1 MGSVE
6 EEESN
11 HLQAINGNICNS
23 DQVFVCYTIYSEV
36 NFAIYVQ
43 SWLALAGLSVD
54 NSSEWTVS
62 KLI

>member
-11 HLQAINGNICNS
+11 HLQAINGNTCNS

-54 NSSEWTVS
+54 NSSE
-62 KLI
+62 

>member
-11 HLQAINGNICNS
+11 
-23 DQVFVCYTIYSEV
+23 QVFVCYTIYSEV